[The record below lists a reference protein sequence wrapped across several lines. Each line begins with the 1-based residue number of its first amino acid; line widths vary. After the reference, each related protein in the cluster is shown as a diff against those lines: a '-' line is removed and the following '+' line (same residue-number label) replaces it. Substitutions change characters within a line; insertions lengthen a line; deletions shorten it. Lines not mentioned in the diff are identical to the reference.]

1 MNTIAKRCSNLLSD
15 CMEVLQ
21 SLDTISYSE
30 KCGLL
35 NGASIGMHFRHI
47 LELLQCLKNAEEV
60 LCYDERKRD
69 THLETSLSLALEEST
84 KMQEW
89 LISNDLDFDKSI
101 SLKWTSNEGE
111 IRMNTNLQRELAY
124 NLEHIVHHMAL
135 MRVGLKELLPSIIIP
150 KNFGVADSTQ
160 RFRQQTA

>member
-1 MNTIAKRCSNLLSD
+1 
-15 CMEVLQ
+15 
-21 SLDTISYSE
+21 
-30 KCGLL
+30 
-35 NGASIGMHFRHI
+35 
-47 LELLQCLKNAEEV
+47 
-60 LCYDERKRD
+60 
-69 THLETSLSLALEEST
+69 
-84 KMQEW
+84 MQEW